1 MVAYMYPPKWYLGQ
15 RRGIKGHED
24 LIDAITVCLNNGVD
38 LRSVFIG
45 GAWNNARWYENR
57 VRAYA
62 SPKWKDRI
70 IFLGTRNDVMA
81 LYPDLDVAVHPS
93 HSENVGGAGESLLMG
108 VPTIATDVGGV
119 PDVVKDGQTGW
130 LVPPRR
136 PRQLAEK
143 IIGILNDLE
152 SAKAS
157 ALRGRELAKRLFDVR
172 ITARQVRDIYQMVL
186 RESR

>member
-70 IFLGTRNDVMA
+70 IFWYRSKVLARYISVEKDTVS
-81 LYPDLDVAVHPS
+81 LY
-93 HSENVGGAGESLLMG
+93 
-108 VPTIATDVGGV
+108 GGV
-119 PDVVKDGQTGW
+119 IAKPSRAKEE
-130 LVPPRR
+130 R
-136 PRQLAEK
+136 PWWNKKYISHFAFVLQLE
-143 IIGILNDLE
+143 
-152 SAKAS
+152 
-157 ALRGRELAKRLFDVR
+157 R
-172 ITARQVRDIYQMVL
+172 
-186 RESR
+186 